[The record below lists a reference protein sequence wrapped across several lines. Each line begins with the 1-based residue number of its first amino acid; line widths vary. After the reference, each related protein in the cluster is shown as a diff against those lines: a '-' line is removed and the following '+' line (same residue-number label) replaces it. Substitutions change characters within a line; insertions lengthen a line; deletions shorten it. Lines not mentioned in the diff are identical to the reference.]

1 VITSVKYVHRASP
14 AILKPYIDIADMT
27 EKSELA
33 QLVPEAKYIEDV
45 AAFVQGPTPQPL

>member
-1 VITSVKYVHRASP
+1 MA
-14 AILKPYIDIADMT
+14 

-45 AAFVQGPTPQPL
+45 AAFVQGALPPCQPLKSLFQHLPISFAPYI

>member
-1 VITSVKYVHRASP
+1 MA
-14 AILKPYIDIADMT
+14 

-45 AAFVQGPTPQPL
+45 AAFVKGALPPKPSWSLLQY